1 MVTSRTGTAPHL
13 RFRREVLR
21 RGVENGHTHCPCTDP
36 HKHHPTRTPCSV
48 WLDYEQSR
56 LPNSAEPDHIIP
68 VTRGGTNDP
77 DNGRV
82 ICRQCNQARGN
93 GTRNRRSPKK
103 PQQPVSTGFAW

>member
-1 MVTSRTGTAPHL
+1 MVTSRTGTTPHL
-13 RFRREVLR
+13 RFRKAVLE
-21 RGVENGHTHCPCTDP
+21 RGVEQGITRCPCTDP
-36 HKHHPTRTPCSV
+36 HRHHPKRPCNA

-68 VTRGGTNDP
+68 VTRGGTNHP

-93 GTRNRRSPKK
+93 GPRTRSQK
-103 PQQPVSTGFAW
+103 PSQAAQPVRTGFAW